1 MTTGHIR
8 IAVKRIAVTFA
19 LTAYAGLLQIV
30 IAATDNGALASGTG
44 ASEAIRGALDNARH
58 RYNQALDYY
67 GLSELYYGETRG
79 ICNLQL
85 DMPGRAA
92 PLQILYVRADNSI
105 QYPQVMPKGLA
116 QQLISDRMLIDS
128 YQRVLRADEARAN
141 RLTPEQAKAWH
152 EFRKANPDLSLAHA
166 ISKFSMQNDVS
177 KNKLRNYI
185 GEEKEFKDMTDEE
198 RSEYMKGDMYKVLKE
213 QEQRERQMRR
223 EEREREKEESER
235 QMRNEGIER
244 RKAERRAEW
253 NEIANTA
260 SSDDIRAAI
269 RDQGDADYFLELR
282 RKKKQGV
289 TLTEKEQE
297 NWDKFVDRLSHL
309 PYFRR
314 NRRDGAQST
323 PRSTRYRDD
332 EEKARVMNA
341 FYESRANYSRKKDEK
356 VQPSMRGKRVLEQRA
371 TQGRKPYHHNAP
383 RSGNGLSISGNRRG
397 KLTLTG
403 K

>member
-1 MTTGHIR
+1 
-8 IAVKRIAVTFA
+8 
-19 LTAYAGLLQIV
+19 
-30 IAATDNGALASGTG
+30 
-44 ASEAIRGALDNARH
+44 
-58 RYNQALDYY
+58 
-67 GLSELYYGETRG
+67 
-79 ICNLQL
+79 
-85 DMPGRAA
+85 
-92 PLQILYVRADNSI
+92 
-105 QYPQVMPKGLA
+105 
-116 QQLISDRMLIDS
+116 
-128 YQRVLRADEARAN
+128 
-141 RLTPEQAKAWH
+141 
-152 EFRKANPDLSLAHA
+152 
-166 ISKFSMQNDVS
+166 
-177 KNKLRNYI
+177 
-185 GEEKEFKDMTDEE
+185 
-198 RSEYMKGDMYKVLKE
+198 
-213 QEQRERQMRR
+213 
-223 EEREREKEESER
+223 
-235 QMRNEGIER
+235 MRNEGIER